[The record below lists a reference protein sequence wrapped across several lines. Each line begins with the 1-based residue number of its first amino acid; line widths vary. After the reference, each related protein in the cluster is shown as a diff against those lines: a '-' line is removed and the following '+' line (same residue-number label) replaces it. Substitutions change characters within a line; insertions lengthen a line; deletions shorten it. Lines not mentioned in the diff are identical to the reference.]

1 MKSPCQEASRL
12 ISDSCDRKLT
22 LVEQIQLRFHLLACN
37 FCRDQKHNSHLL
49 EEILDRVQNSDPD
62 LGTKLSDS
70 DRKAIRKALN
80 NIMEYKEKSGSSSD
94 LSS

>member
-1 MKSPCQEASRL
+1 MKSSCQEASRL
-12 ISDSCDRKLT
+12 ISDSCDRNLT

-62 LGTKLSDS
+62 LGAKLSES
-70 DRKAIRKALN
+70 DREAIRKELKK
-80 NIMEYKEKSGSSSD
+80 IMEYQEGSSP
-94 LSS
+94 SS